1 MPGLDPGIHVFSVSL
16 KTWMAGTSPGH
27 DDGESENETMNFIEV
42 NGVSLRYDVQG
53 SGKPLVLIHEMG
65 GTMESWDLVVPALS
79 ARRRVIRYDTRGA
92 GFSEKIR
99 GVLKIATMTND
110 LIALLDALG
119 IKEKVALAGTAVG
132 GAIALHTAVR
142 HPERVAAAIVSS
154 PAVSIPE
161 ANRAAVLERVA
172 RFERDGLRVAVDAT
186 ADNGYPAELRTDAAK
201 FATFRARWLANDP
214 VSFAA
219 IYRMLAAMDLTG
231 ELAAIR
237 CPVLVIGGQYDR
249 GRPPSVVEP
258 VARAIPGAK
267 FKVLSTGHYAGL
279 QTPELMAAE
288 IAGFLDTAGA

>member
-1 MPGLDPGIHVFSVSL
+1 MP
-16 KTWMAGTSPGH
+16 
-27 DDGESENETMNFIEV
+27 FIEV

-53 SGKPLVLIHEMG
+53 DGKPLVLIHEMG
-65 GTMESWDLVVPALS
+65 GTMESWDLVVPALA
-79 ARRRVIRYDTRGA
+79 ARRRVVRYDTRGA

-110 LIALLDALG
+110 LIALIDALG

-154 PAVSIPE
+154 PAISIPE

-201 FATFRARWLANDP
+201 FAAFRARWLANDP
-214 VSFAA
+214 VSFAS
-219 IYRMLAAMDLTG
+219 IYRMLAAMDLKG
-231 ELAAIR
+231 ELAAIQ

-249 GRPPSVVEP
+249 GRPPAVVEP
-258 VARAIPGAK
+258 VAKAIPGAQ
-267 FKVLSTGHYAGL
+267 FKVLPTGHYAGL

-288 IAGFLDTAGA
+288 IEGFLDGAGA

>member
-1 MPGLDPGIHVFSVSL
+1 MP
-16 KTWMAGTSPGH
+16 
-27 DDGESENETMNFIEV
+27 FIEV

-53 SGKPLVLIHEMG
+53 DGKPLVLIHEMG
-65 GTMESWDLVVPALS
+65 GTMESWDLVVPALA
-79 ARRRVIRYDTRGA
+79 ARRRVVRYDTRGA

-110 LIALLDALG
+110 LIALIDALG
-119 IKEKVALAGTAVG
+119 IEEKVALAGTAVG

-154 PAVSIPE
+154 PAISIPE

-201 FATFRARWLANDP
+201 FAAFRARWLANDP
-214 VSFAA
+214 VSFAS
-219 IYRMLAAMDLTG
+219 IYRMLAAMDLKG
-231 ELAAIR
+231 ELAAIQ

-249 GRPPSVVEP
+249 GRPPAVVEP
-258 VARAIPGAK
+258 VAKAIPGAQ
-267 FKVLSTGHYAGL
+267 FKVLPTGHYAGL

-288 IAGFLDTAGA
+288 IEGFLDGAGA